1 MKGLDIMNS
10 INDTIVAL
18 SSGAIKSAI
27 CVIRVSGN
35 NSFEIVDSIFS
46 NKKVHE
52 HQRAY
57 YGYIKENDEVI
68 DEVMVTYFKGPHSFT
83 AEDMVEI
90 SCHGN
95 LYIVSKIIEMIISKG
110 ARLAEHGEFTK
121 RAFLF
126 NRIDLV
132 NAESI
137 NDLINA
143 NSKQAVKLA
152 LSGLKGLTSE
162 YVFKLSDGL
171 LDVISQIDVNI
182 DYPEYDDIEQ
192 LRYDSVLPSINDF
205 LMQLDKVID
214 DTKKGQTIKDGIN
227 TVIIG
232 RPNVGKSSLLNALL
246 KEDKAIVTNIAGTT
260 RDIVEGKIDFYGI
273 TLNLI
278 DTAGIHSSEDYIE
291 QIGINKSLESLK
303 KAQLVLL
310 VLDGSEELTS
320 QDEELLEMTKEYKRI
335 VVINKMDS
343 NLKINREDAVYISS
357 LNKDLKQLEVR
368 IKEMF
373 NELSYNDE
381 PLLFNARQLGLLNK
395 AKEHLLEAKAQAE
408 MGQVIDLIEID
419 LKQAYSCILEILG
432 KKNKEGLLD
441 NIFSKFCLGK

>member
-1 MKGLDIMNS
+1 MNS

-18 SSGAIKSAI
+18 ASGAIKSAI
-27 CVIRVSGN
+27 SVIRVSGS

-46 NKKVHE
+46 NKKE
-52 HQRAY
+52 KSHQKVY
-57 YGYIKENDEVI
+57 YGFIKDNEEIV
-68 DEVMVTYFKGPHSFT
+68 DEVMITYYKGPKSFT

-95 LYIVSKIIEMIISKG
+95 LYIVQKIIELLVSKN
-110 ARLAEHGEFTK
+110 ARIAEKGEFTK

-132 NAESI
+132 NAEAV

-152 LSGLKGLTSE
+152 LSGLNGLTSK
-162 YVFKLSDGL
+162 YVYELSDAL
-171 LDVISQIDVNI
+171 LDVISQIEVNI
-182 DYPEYDDIEQ
+182 DYPEYDDVEQ
-192 LRYDSVLPSINDF
+192 LRYDSVLPSINKF
-205 LMQLDKVID
+205 IAQLDKVID

-227 TVIIG
+227 TVIVG
-232 RPNVGKSSLLNALL
+232 KPNVGKSSLLNAML

-260 RDIVEGKIDFYGI
+260 RDIVEGKIDFYGL

-278 DTAGIHSSEDYIE
+278 DTAGIHSSDDIIE
-291 QIGINKSLESLK
+291 QIGINKSLESLS

-310 VLDGSEELTS
+310 VLDGSEKLS
-320 QDEELLEMTKEYKRI
+320 QEDEELLEKTKDHQRI
-335 VVINKMDS
+335 VIINKTDLNNITS
-343 NLKINREDAVYISS
+343 YPGAVYISTI
-357 LNKDLKQLEVR
+357 NKDLKQLETK

-373 NELSYNDE
+373 NELTYNDE
-381 PLLFNARQLGLLNK
+381 PLLFNARQLGLLSM
-395 AKEHLLEAKAQAE
+395 AKNHLLEAKQQAE
-408 MGQVIDLIEID
+408 MGQVIDIISID
-419 LKQAYSCILEILG
+419 LNQAYKCILQILG
-432 KKNKEGLLD
+432 KSNADGLLD

>member
-1 MKGLDIMNS
+1 MNS

-18 SSGAIKSAI
+18 ASGAIKSAI
-27 CVIRVSGN
+27 SVIRVSGS

-46 NKKVHE
+46 NKKE
-52 HQRAY
+52 KLHQKVY
-57 YGYIKENDEVI
+57 YGFIKDNEEIV
-68 DEVMVTYFKGPHSFT
+68 DEVMITYYKGPKSFT

-95 LYIVSKIIEMIISKG
+95 LYIVQKIIELLVSKN
-110 ARLAEHGEFTK
+110 ARIAEKGEFTK

-132 NAESI
+132 NAEAV

-152 LSGLKGLTSE
+152 LSGLNGLTSK
-162 YVFKLSDGL
+162 YVYELSDAL
-171 LDVISQIDVNI
+171 LDVISQIEVNI
-182 DYPEYDDIEQ
+182 DYPEYDDVEQ
-192 LRYDSVLPSINDF
+192 LRYDSVLPSINKF
-205 LMQLDKVID
+205 IAQLDKVID

-227 TVIIG
+227 TVIVG
-232 RPNVGKSSLLNALL
+232 KPNVGKSSLLNAML

-260 RDIVEGKIDFYGI
+260 RDIVEGKIDFYGL

-278 DTAGIHSSEDYIE
+278 DTAGIHSSDDIIE
-291 QIGINKSLESLK
+291 QIGINKSLESLS

-310 VLDGSEELTS
+310 VLDGSEKLS
-320 QDEELLEMTKEYKRI
+320 QEDEELLEKTKDHQRI
-335 VVINKMDS
+335 VIINKTDLNNITS
-343 NLKINREDAVYISS
+343 YPGAVYISTI
-357 LNKDLKQLEVR
+357 NKDLKQLETK

-373 NELSYNDE
+373 NGLTYNDE
-381 PLLFNARQLGLLNK
+381 PLLFNARQLGLLSM
-395 AKEHLLEAKAQAE
+395 AKNHLLEAKQQAE
-408 MGQVIDLIEID
+408 MGQVIDIISID
-419 LKQAYSCILEILG
+419 LNQAYKCILQILG
-432 KKNKEGLLD
+432 KSNADGLLD

>member
-357 LNKDLKQLEVR
+357 LDKDLKQLEVR

>member
-395 AKEHLLEAKAQAE
+395 AKEHLLEAKTQAE

>member
-1 MKGLDIMNS
+1 MNS

>member
-1 MKGLDIMNS
+1 MNS

-18 SSGAIKSAI
+18 CSGAIKSAI
-27 CVIRVSGN
+27 SVIRVSGN
-35 NSFEIVDSIFS
+35 DSFNIVNSIFS
-46 NKKVHE
+46 NKKE
-52 HQRAY
+52 KLHQKAY
-57 YGYIKENDEVI
+57 YGFIKENDEIV
-68 DEVMVTYFKGPHSFT
+68 DEVMVTYYVGPKSFT

-95 LYIVSKIIEMIISKG
+95 MYIVSKIIELIISNG
-110 ARLAEHGEFTK
+110 ARLAENGEFTK

-152 LSGLKGLTSE
+152 MSGLNGLTSE
-162 YVFKLSDGL
+162 YVLKLSDDL
-171 LDVISQIDVNI
+171 LNVISQIEVNI
-182 DYPEYDDIEQ
+182 DYPEYDDVEQ
-192 LRYDSVLPSINDF
+192 LRYDSVLPSIEKF
-205 LMQLDKVID
+205 LAQLDKVID

-227 TVIIG
+227 TVIVG
-232 RPNVGKSSLLNALL
+232 RPNVGKSSLLNAML

-260 RDIVEGKIDFYGI
+260 RDIVEGKIDFYGL

-278 DTAGIHSSEDYIE
+278 DTAGIRKSDDVIE
-291 QIGINKSLESLK
+291 NIGINKSLKSLE

-310 VLDGSEELTS
+310 VIDGSEALTKE
-320 QDEELLEMTKEYKRI
+320 DEELLEKTKDYKRI
-335 VVINKMDS
+335 IVINKND
-343 NLKINREDAVYISS
+343 NDIKVNIENAVYISS
-357 LNKDLKQLEVR
+357 LNKDLKQLEER
-368 IKEMF
+368 IKEEF
-373 NELSYNDE
+373 KDLSYNDE

-395 AKEHLLEAKAQAE
+395 AKESLLSAKNEAE
-408 MGQVIDLIEID
+408 NGQVIDIIAID
-419 LKQAYSCILEILG
+419 LQAAYGCILEILG
-432 KKNKEGLLD
+432 KSSKEDLLD

>member
-1 MKGLDIMNS
+1 MNS

-18 SSGAIKSAI
+18 CSGAIKSAI
-27 CVIRVSGN
+27 CVIRVSGSD
-35 NSFEIVDSIFS
+35 SFEIVDSIFS

-57 YGYIKENDEVI
+57 YGYIKEKDEII
-68 DEVMVTYFKGPHSFT
+68 DEVMVTYYKGPHSFT

-95 LYIVSKIIEMIISKG
+95 MYIVSKIIEMVISKG
-110 ARLAEHGEFTK
+110 ARLAENGEFTK

-132 NAESI
+132 NAEAI

-205 LMQLDKVID
+205 LSQLDKVID

-278 DTAGIHSSEDYIE
+278 DTAGIHSSDDYIE
-291 QIGINKSLESLK
+291 QIGINKSLQSLQ

-310 VLDGSEELTS
+310 VLDGSEELTK
-320 QDEELLEMTKEYKRI
+320 QDEELLEMTKDYKRI
-335 VVINKMDS
+335 IVINKMDS
-343 NLKINREDAVYISS
+343 GLKVKMEEAVYISS
-357 LNKDLKQLEVR
+357 LNKDLKQLEVK

-395 AKEHLLEAKAQAE
+395 AKEHLLEAKFQAE
-408 MGQVIDLIEID
+408 NGQVIDLIEID

>member
-1 MKGLDIMNS
+1 MNS

-18 SSGAIKSAI
+18 CSGAIKSAI
-27 CVIRVSGN
+27 SVIRVSGN
-35 NSFEIVDSIFS
+35 DSFNIVNSIFS
-46 NKKVHE
+46 NKKE
-52 HQRAY
+52 KLHQKAY
-57 YGYIKENDEVI
+57 YGFIKENDEIV
-68 DEVMVTYFKGPHSFT
+68 DEVMVTYYVGPKSFT

-95 LYIVSKIIEMIISKG
+95 MYIVSKIIELIISKG
-110 ARLAEHGEFTK
+110 ARLAENGEFTK

-152 LSGLKGLTSE
+152 MSGLNGLTSE
-162 YVFKLSDGL
+162 YVLKLSDDL
-171 LDVISQIDVNI
+171 LNVISQIEVNI
-182 DYPEYDDIEQ
+182 DYPEYDDVEQ

-205 LMQLDKVID
+205 INQLDKVID
-214 DTKKGQTIKDGIN
+214 DTKKGQTIKDGID
-227 TVIIG
+227 TVIVG
-232 RPNVGKSSLLNALL
+232 RPNVGKSSLLNAML

-260 RDIVEGKIDFYGI
+260 RDIVEGKIDFYGL

-278 DTAGIHSSEDYIE
+278 DTAGIRKSDDVIE
-291 QIGINKSLESLK
+291 NIGINKSLKSLE

-310 VLDGSEELTS
+310 VIDGSETLTKE
-320 QDEELLEMTKEYKRI
+320 DEELLEKTKDYKRI
-335 VVINKMDS
+335 IVINKND
-343 NLKINREDAVYISS
+343 NDIKVNIENAVYISS
-357 LNKDLKQLEVR
+357 LNKDLKQLEER
-368 IKEMF
+368 IKEEF
-373 NELSYNDE
+373 KDLSYNDE

-395 AKEHLLEAKAQAE
+395 AKESLLSAKNEAE
-408 MGQVIDLIEID
+408 NGQVIDIIAID
-419 LKQAYSCILEILG
+419 LQAAYGCILEILG
-432 KKNKEGLLD
+432 KSSKEDLLD